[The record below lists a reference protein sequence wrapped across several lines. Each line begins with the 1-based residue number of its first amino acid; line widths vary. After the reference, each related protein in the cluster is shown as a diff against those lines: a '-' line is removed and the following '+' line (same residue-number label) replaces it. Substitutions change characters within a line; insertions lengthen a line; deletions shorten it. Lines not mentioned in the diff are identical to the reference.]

1 MTGEWLDWHRSYD
14 EDPSMAQRLRVVQNR
29 IAEALDRC
37 PPGSIRVISACA
49 GDGRDLLGALS
60 DHPRARDVSAR
71 LVELAPELVEAGRAR
86 ASRAGLIGVEFAQG
100 DASTSSAYSGAVPAD
115 IVLFCGIFGNVSD
128 LDIRW
133 SIQHLPELC
142 AKDATVIWT
151 RGRFEPDL
159 TPAIRSWFA
168 EAGFTELSFVTIDG
182 STKSVGADRLVTS
195 PRPFRPGVRLF
206 TFLPYEERPSTLA
219 KTPKDGATGGPADG
233 GTTHQ

>member
-14 EDPSMAQRLRVVQNR
+14 EDPSMAQRLRVVQDR

-71 LVELAPELVEAGRAR
+71 LVERAPELVEAGRAR

-128 LDIRW
+128 LDVQR

-159 TPAIRSWFA
+159 TPTIRNWFA

-182 STKSVGADRLVTS
+182 STKSVGAHRLATS

-219 KTPKDGATGGPADG
+219 KTREDGATGSPADG
-233 GTTHQ
+233 GTTHR